1 MAGHHDKLP
10 RLRERERERKI
21 QNYTQRERERE
32 IDRESE
38 RESERERERERERAG
53 KIALLAATGRLTLIQ
68 LKRKISH
75 AIWSISITDC
85 ACYG

>member
-10 RLRERERERKI
+10 RLREREREREKDTKL
-21 QNYTQRERERE
+21 YRERERE
-32 IDRESE
+32 RDG
-38 RESERERERERERAG
+38 ERERERAG
-53 KIALLAATGRLTLIQ
+53 MIASLAASGRLTLIQ

-85 ACYG
+85 GCYG